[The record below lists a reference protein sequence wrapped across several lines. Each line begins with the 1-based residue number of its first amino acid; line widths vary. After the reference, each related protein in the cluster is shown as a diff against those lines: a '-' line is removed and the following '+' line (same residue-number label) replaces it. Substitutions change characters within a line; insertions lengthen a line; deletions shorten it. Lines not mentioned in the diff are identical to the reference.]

1 MNIYQPPHIRAQA
14 QAVPPPVTAPAP
26 TRVKAVALPLQRLR
40 SVLVVASALVIL
52 AGIARELVVA
62 TIGTETVLQ
71 DLRHFALDAERNI
84 GAWYSSALMVIAA
97 VLLYCGGRYNSDRK
111 IRGYWNWYVL
121 SAIFVMMSLDES
133 ASFHEVLI
141 APLQGAFNTDGLLYF
156 AWVIP
161 GSIFVLGAFLCFL
174 PFLKSLP
181 FRTAVGF
188 FIAGG
193 IYVGGALGLE
203 FVGGALVSA
212 QGWDSAAYIAVALL
226 EESLEIIGLTV
237 FVAVL
242 TDYLLEHQ
250 KLWRIV

>member
-1 MNIYQPPHIRAQA
+1 MNIYQPPHVRAEA
-14 QAVPPPVTAPAP
+14 QAVRPPVTVAAP
-26 TRVKAVALPLQRLR
+26 VKAVGLPLRRLQ
-40 SVLVVASALVIL
+40 SVLVAASAFVIL
-52 AGIARELVVA
+52 AGIARELLVA
-62 TIGTETVLQ
+62 AIGTETVLQ

-97 VLLYCGGRYNSDRK
+97 LLLFCGGRYNAENK

-121 SAIFVMMSLDES
+121 SALFVMMSVDES

-141 APLQGAFNTDGLLYF
+141 TPLQGALNADGLFYF

-161 GSIFVLGAFLCFL
+161 GSVFVLAAFFYFL

-181 FRTAVGF
+181 VRTAAGF

-212 QGWDSAAYIAVALL
+212 HGWESSAYIAVALL

-237 FVAVL
+237 FIAVL
-242 TDYLLEHQ
+242 TDYLLDHQ
-250 KLWRIV
+250 KLWRII

>member
-1 MNIYQPPHIRAQA
+1 MNIYQPPHIRAEA
-14 QAVPPPVTAPAP
+14 QAVPPPVTVPAP
-26 TRVKAVALPLQRLR
+26 VKAVGLPLRRLR
-40 SVLVVASALVIL
+40 SVLYVASALVIL
-52 AGIARELVVA
+52 AGILRELVVA

-97 VLLYCGGRYNSDRK
+97 VLLYCGGRYNADRK

-121 SAIFVMMSLDES
+121 SAIFVLMSVDES

-141 APLQGAFNTDGLLYF
+141 DPLQGALNTGGLLYF

-161 GSIFVLGAFLCFL
+161 GTIFVLGAFFYFL
-174 PFLKSLP
+174 PFLRSLP
-181 FRTAVGF
+181 FKTAAGF
-188 FIAGG
+188 FVAGG

-250 KLWRIV
+250 KLWRII